1 MEDQVK
7 EQYHEWMS
15 LLIKTKNTD
24 LLRDPY
30 NVWLEAWHVAMLFA
44 EKKTPVLDGGKTT
57 N

>member
-30 NVWLEAWHVAMLFA
+30 NVWLEAWHVATLFA

>member
-15 LLIKTKNTD
+15 LLIKTKNTG

-30 NVWLEAWHVAMLFA
+30 NVWLEAWHVATLFA